1 MASNYKQS
9 GEILH
14 YVVQAGDNIKSND
27 LVAVEDVVG
36 VATTDGIV
44 GELLAVNVTGV
55 YSVPLPSAVGT
66 VRQGMKLYYDP
77 ATKEITRTDTDL
89 FIGHAW
95 EDDADG
101 YVSVKLLF

>member
-1 MASNYKQS
+1 
-9 GEILH
+9 
-14 YVVQAGDNIKSND
+14 
-27 LVAVEDVVG
+27 
-36 VATTDGIV
+36 
-44 GELLAVNVTGV
+44 
-55 YSVPLPSAVGT
+55 
-66 VRQGMKLYYDP
+66 MKLYYDP